1 MNLCEEDCEIT
12 NFDNKIYN
20 STINRIKCTCNTKI
34 NIQKL
39 STMKI
44 DKAKLLKNFV
54 NIKNMI
60 NISLLKCIKLLFN
73 FHNIYENYAN
83 YMMIFLFALSI
94 ISIFFL
100 IFKDYFHIK
109 IIIKTILKEKFVYNK
124 IYAKNNNI
132 KEKLDVKKNKNKNE
146 YMKIGKNKHN
156 NYLIYL

>member
-1 MNLCEEDCEIT
+1 MISSLSYNY
-12 NFDNKIYN
+12 NFI
-20 STINRIKCTCNTKI
+20 IQMIKFN
-34 NIQKL
+34 NIHH
-39 STMKI
+39 
-44 DKAKLLKNFV
+44 D
-54 NIKNMI
+54 
-60 NISLLKCIKLLFN
+60 SLLKCFKLLFDLN
-73 FHNIYENYAN
+73 NIHKNYAN

-109 IIIKTILKEKFVYNK
+109 IIIKTILKEKFVNNK